1 MDDALILPVSSCSL
15 VFGLD
20 WLPLLSGRAARM
32 AYRTARQR
40 RATHLVIAGEAAG
53 AIGFASVRGRQFGRH
68 TALHSAAQNLARLYG
83 SGTVALLMEL
93 ADGHHWLVAVHEGAV
108 VARTDKV
115 FRCPGQAGQGLGELK
130 QAFPQLTVLGEG
142 QSPAAPSLAA
152 LAAASDRHSR
162 LLRVARSYSRLPLP
176 VQCLLLA
183 AVLVFLLLRAWAV
196 LRPAAPIARP
206 VPPVDAGQAWRDA
219 TEQAGRA
226 IAVHG
231 VQGTR
236 TVLDSLYQLPVRIS
250 GWSFVN
256 AECQPEAIGHWH
268 CRARYRRV
276 DPKASNE
283 TLLEK
288 APPSWLIDFVSIDQA
303 EPAWRIQTIAQSLMH
318 AQIRSAVHNER
329 HLWSSL
335 QAIQPAFS
343 RLQLGRPLP
352 LAVAVPRDAQGKP
365 VLRPKHLQA
374 YTARQVRFEGP
385 LRSVSVLLPYTE
397 SISWKKMTLSL
408 HDARPVDVRTS
419 RLHVSFHGDL
429 YETQSGFLDV
439 AHSTAV
445 APSSSAVVATP
456 SP

>member
-40 RATHLVIAGEAAG
+40 RATHLVIAGETAG
-53 AIGFASVRGRQFGRH
+53 AIGLASVQGRQLGRH
-68 TALHSAAQNLARLYG
+68 MALHSAAQNLAQLYG
-83 SGTVALLMEL
+83 SGTVALSMQL
-93 ADGHHWLVAVHEGAV
+93 AEGHHWLVAVHEGAV

-115 FRCPGQAGQGLGELK
+115 FRSPGQAGQGLVELK
-130 QAFPQLTVLGEG
+130 QAFPHLTVLGEG

-152 LAAASDRHSR
+152 LAAASDGHSR
-162 LLRVARSYSRLPLP
+162 LLRVARSYSRLPRP

-183 AVLVFLLLRAWAV
+183 AILVFLLLRAWAV
-196 LRPAAPIARP
+196 FRPAVSATQS
-206 VPPVDAGQAWRDA
+206 VTPVDAGQAWRDA

-231 VQGTR
+231 VQATR
-236 TVLDSLYQLPVRIS
+236 TVMDSLYQLPVRIS

-256 AECQPEAIGHWH
+256 ADCQPEALGHWH

-283 TLLEK
+283 TLLEM
-288 APPSWLIDFVSIDQA
+288 APSSWSIDFVSIDQA
-303 EPAWRIQTIAQSLMH
+303 EPAWRLQTVAQSLTQ
-318 AQIRSAVHNER
+318 AQIRSAAHNER
-329 HLWSSL
+329 HLWSFL

-343 RLQLGRPLP
+343 RLQLGRSLP
-352 LAVAVPRDAQGKP
+352 LAVTAPRDAQGKP

-374 YTARQVRFEGP
+374 YIARSVRFEGP
-385 LRSVSVLLPYTE
+385 LRSASVLLPYTE
-397 SISWKKMTLSL
+397 SISWKKITLSL
-408 HDARPVDVRTS
+408 HDARAVDVRTS

-429 YETQSGFLDV
+429 YETQSGSLDV
-439 AHSTAV
+439 AHTTAV
-445 APSSSAVVATP
+445 AQSSSAVAATP

>member
-1 MDDALILPVSSCSL
+1 MDDALILPVSSRSL

-40 RATHLVIAGEAAG
+40 RATHLVIAGAAAG
-53 AIGFASVRGRQFGRH
+53 AIGLASVRGRQFGRH
-68 TALHSAAQNLARLYG
+68 VVLHSAAQNLARLHG

-93 ADGHHWLVAVHEGAV
+93 AEGHHWLVAVHEGAV

-115 FRCPGQAGQGLGELK
+115 FRSPAQAGQGLGELK

-142 QSPAAPSLAA
+142 QSPAAPSLTA
-152 LAAASDRHSR
+152 LAAASDGHSR

-176 VQCLLLA
+176 AQWLVLA
-183 AVLVFLLLRAWAV
+183 VILMFLLLRAWAV
-196 LRPAAPIARP
+196 LRPAVPTARSVSP
-206 VPPVDAGQAWRDA
+206 MEAGQAWRDA

-236 TVLDSLYQLPVRIS
+236 AVLDSLYQLPVRIS

-256 AECQPEAIGHWH
+256 ADCQPEALGHWH

-288 APPSWLIDFVSIDQA
+288 APSLWRVDFVSIDQA
-303 EPAWRIQTIAQSLMH
+303 DPAWSLQTIAQSLTH
-318 AQIRSAVHNER
+318 AQIRSAAHNER

-343 RLQLGRPLP
+343 RLQLGRPQP

-365 VLRPKHLQA
+365 VPRPEHLPT
-374 YTARQVRFEGP
+374 YITRQVRFEGP
-385 LRSVSVLLPYTE
+385 LRSASVLLPYAE
-397 SISWKKMTLSL
+397 SISWKKITLSL
-408 HDARPVDVRTS
+408 HDAHAVDVRTS

-429 YETQSGFLDV
+429 YETQSGSLGA
-439 AHSTAV
+439 AHNTAV
-445 APSSSAVVATP
+445 AKSSPTVAATP